1 MQEDWGMTKQYY
13 SEISEVNNRTVSD
26 GAKDLKQESRLEIR
40 LNDGV
45 IMYVNVDQDG
55 WVEMRFSDNWHS
67 AADHRSDY
75 CCHGYQCAG
84 SCSQHYRSS
93 ERYS

>member
-13 SEISEVNNRTVSD
+13 SEISEVNSRTVSD
-26 GAKDLKQESRLEIR
+26 GAKNRKQESRLEIR

-55 WVEMRFSDNWHS
+55 WVEMRFSDNMKKVIK
-67 AADHRSDY
+67 ANADYFASY
-75 CCHGYQCAG
+75 
-84 SCSQHYRSS
+84 YRH
-93 ERYS
+93 